1 MGCACGSSNIVSN
14 QAISAGASTKGS
26 SGHAVW
32 ECRHLVAFWPFPNL
46 PDPCC
51 PSAGDA
57 ACLQCLPVWP
67 GQLLCH
73 TGQSAS
79 SREQV
84 WTRQNCSGTYHRM
97 TDCWWSCSFL
107 STASSGSAE
116 NVRVILVFWGAVEWD
131 LEDVQGECSSWIW
144 LLSSEFYALAHNCS
158 EIDEHGFS
166 DTFSKWPLA
175 VRNTMPAVGTV
186 CLWMQLPGNAHPVL
200 ATINTWTA
208 VGSLSAGSAQLGW
221 QDGQAH
227 ISQELD
233 AVTPCHECLW
243 PFNVTRLRWQ
253 PQVTWLRHAMLRTE
267 QLVWD
272 MHLAFAAVFVQL
284 SGL

>member
-1 MGCACGSSNIVSN
+1 MLQWCTVVRGTMGCACGSSNIMSN

-97 TDCWWSCSFL
+97 ELLLPFYSQLWVSRECESHSCIL
-107 STASSGSAE
+107 GGCGVRSGGCA
-116 NVRVILVFWGAVEWD
+116 R
-131 LEDVQGECSSWIW
+131 
-144 LLSSEFYALAHNCS
+144 
-158 EIDEHGFS
+158 
-166 DTFSKWPLA
+166 
-175 VRNTMPAVGTV
+175 
-186 CLWMQLPGNAHPVL
+186 
-200 ATINTWTA
+200 
-208 VGSLSAGSAQLGW
+208 
-221 QDGQAH
+221 
-227 ISQELD
+227 
-233 AVTPCHECLW
+233 
-243 PFNVTRLRWQ
+243 
-253 PQVTWLRHAMLRTE
+253 
-267 QLVWD
+267 
-272 MHLAFAAVFVQL
+272 
-284 SGL
+284 